1 MATDKSTTSTEQDPS
16 TADGSGFSAFEKAAM
31 KERAKELR
39 AQAKKDRAAKDGEAD
54 VQAKIAEMPPEEREL
69 ASRFHAVVREC
80 GPELGVRTWYGMPAY
95 TRDGAVLCFFQ
106 SATKMGSRYC
116 TIGFGD
122 PANLDEGTLWP
133 TSYAITAWDDATET
147 VLRAL
152 VTRAVG

>member
-1 MATDKSTTSTEQDPS
+1 MATDESITSTEHDPG
-16 TADGSGFSAFEKAAM
+16 TTDEGEFSAFEKAAM

-69 ASRFHAVVREC
+69 ASRFHALVKEC

-95 TRDGAVLCFFQ
+95 TTDGAVLCFFQ

-122 PANLDEGTLWP
+122 PANLDDGSMWP
-133 TSYAITAWDDATET
+133 TSYAITAWDDASEQL
-147 VLRAL
+147 LRAL